1 MLDAVAGPR
10 EGTTPLASHL
20 IAAFS
25 VGAVVFIAC
34 LFGILTRPMG
44 SLAAFWPANALLL
57 GMMVRGPRFANFGG
71 WLGAFLGYI
80 AADISTGGNIGIT
93 IWLTVANM
101 AGAITGYLL
110 FSLRTESDRKLR
122 RPLSVLFLFGIC
134 ATAALVAA
142 FVGGGAARVL
152 FGRDF
157 LTGLEFWFV
166 TELVNSLVILPAILT
181 FPVVP
186 QNWSFT
192 IGASPAKIARKAA
205 PAVALLAS
213 VIMGVV
219 VGGPGAVAFA
229 VPALLW
235 CALSYSVFVTAV
247 LTLVFCSWL
256 LVAVS
261 SGLIDLKMQGD
272 VLRDISS
279 LRLGIALMA
288 LAPLTAASIN
298 SARMDLMR
306 QLAHSANHDE
316 LTGILNRRAVLERAA
331 ERLASSSTGT
341 PQVTVLMLDIDYFKQ
356 VNDRHGHMVGDDVL
370 IAFTRVVSGELRP
383 DDLFGRMGGEEFV
396 VVLFQLSP
404 EEALAVAER
413 LRQAVSRMTVGAEGG
428 DIRVTVSIGLAARS
442 GAGLELLLGM
452 ADQALYRAKAGGRDN
467 TAVFR

>member
-1 MLDAVAGPR
+1 
-10 EGTTPLASHL
+10 
-20 IAAFS
+20 
-25 VGAVVFIAC
+25 
-34 LFGILTRPMG
+34 MG
-44 SLAAFWPANALLL
+44 S
-57 GMMVRGPRFANFGG
+57 G
-71 WLGAFLGYI
+71 
-80 AADISTGGNIGIT
+80 
-93 IWLTVANM
+93 
-101 AGAITGYLL
+101 
-110 FSLRTESDRKLR
+110 
-122 RPLSVLFLFGIC
+122 
-134 ATAALVAA
+134 
-142 FVGGGAARVL
+142 
-152 FGRDF
+152 
-157 LTGLEFWFV
+157 
-166 TELVNSLVILPAILT
+166 
-181 FPVVP
+181 
-186 QNWSFT
+186 Q
-192 IGASPAKIARKAA
+192 
-205 PAVALLAS
+205 
-213 VIMGVV
+213 
-219 VGGPGAVAFA
+219 
-229 VPALLW
+229 
-235 CALSYSVFVTAV
+235 
-247 LTLVFCSWL
+247 
-256 LVAVS
+256 
-261 SGLIDLKMQGD
+261 D

-413 LRQAVSRMTVGAEGG
+413 LRQTVSRMTVGAEGG